1 MKSLQ
6 YLNKYLWKYKWLL
19 VLGILFTVISN
30 FFGVRMPIFI
40 KESIDDLLGNV
51 QINSLEDALGLSLK
65 IGGIYMG
72 LSILKGLFLF
82 FVRQTIIK
90 MSRYIEFDL
99 KNEIYAHYQKLDLSF
114 YKNNSIGDLM
124 NRISEDVSLVRMYLG
139 PGIMYSVNLFIM
151 ATLIIIQM
159 ILISP
164 MLTLYVLIPLP
175 IMSFIIFKVS
185 KKINLQSKETQEE
198 QSNLSKLA
206 QETFAGIR
214 ILKAYNAVDYKV
226 DEFNQSSKKFKS
238 KSMKLVLI
246 NALFIPTMLMLIGTS
261 TLATIYIGGLMSF
274 ENQISL
280 GGIVAFVFFV
290 NNLTWPFA
298 SIGWVTSIVQRAE
311 ASQKR
316 INEFLNTKPE
326 VFNENFGA
334 SESLKNIEFRNVS
347 YTYRNTGILALKNL
361 SFEINQGET
370 IAFVGKTG
378 SGKSTII
385 NLIMRLLD
393 CDEGEVLINKKNIK
407 KINLDDF
414 RKKSGVVPQDVFLF
428 SDTIWNNLVF
438 GLDNKHIDVKDVIEK
453 TKLCH
458 VHHSIMK
465 FKDQYDTI
473 LGERGVNLSG
483 GQKQRI
489 TIARALIG
497 NPELILLDDCL
508 SAIDTD
514 TEDIILTNLKEYTK
528 DKTCLMVSHRISTV
542 RNADKIYFL
551 HDGQIIEKGS
561 HRELIESNGLYKKM
575 FDEQQLESKN
585 D

>member
-438 GLDNKHIDVKDVIEK
+438 GLDNKHIDLKDVIEK

-465 FKDQYDTI
+465 FKDQYETI

-508 SAIDTD
+508 SAVDTD